1 MGCGFGEERPL
12 PLNVVPSRALKS
24 NVRKYTVLLRYVAR
38 RRRGWATIAGATLL
52 SAAAGLAAP
61 LPLKVLV
68 DNVLGSQ
75 PTPDLLA
82 WLPGAGTD
90 EGLLVWIVVAEIA
103 VFLAATALDI
113 ALTMLWLVVG
123 QAMVYDVVRDVFA
136 RVQRRSLREHLKHPI
151 GDTMERVAG
160 DSWAV
165 HTVVDELVFTPLNAL
180 ITIAGIGAIMWQLEP
195 DLTLV
200 SLAVA
205 PVMAAAAIALG
216 KPVREAG
223 ERRREVEGE
232 LQSHVQQTLAGITVV
247 QAFGQEWRQHR
258 QFEQLAG
265 AAVGSQVRVAFAS
278 GLNSLAAGTAGTLGA
293 AVVLLVGAHQALDG
307 DMTIG
312 ALIVFIP
319 YLAMLQMQL
328 EGLTGAYTSLQAARP
343 SVDRVVEVLD
353 ASPDVVDRPGAV
365 ALGGVR
371 GDVRFDGVW
380 FGYEPGRPVLRGVGF
395 AARPGEVVAV
405 VGPTGAGKSTL
416 AGMVPRFFDPDRGGV
431 LLDGRDLR
439 DLRLETVRGSV
450 SVVLQESFLFP
461 FSIAENI
468 AYGRPG
474 ASRAEIEAAARAAN
488 AHEFV
493 SGLPDGYDTR
503 VGERGA
509 TLSGGERQRVA
520 IARALLRDAPVLV
533 LDEPTSAL
541 DAETER
547 SLLEALERLMA
558 GRTTLVIAHRLST
571 IRRADQILVLRA
583 GEIVERGSHDELI
596 ALGGAYA
603 RMHAIQRT
611 TTVP

>member
-1 MGCGFGEERPL
+1 VTPE
-12 PLNVVPSRALKS
+12 NDRATRWW
-24 NVRKYTVLLRYVAR
+24 RKYTVLLRYAAR
-38 RRRGWATIAGATLL
+38 RRRGWAAITIATLL
-52 SAAAGLAAP
+52 SSVVALAAP

-75 PTPDLLA
+75 PTPELLA
-82 WLPGAGTD
+82 WLPGAGTGD
-90 EGLLVWIVVAEIA
+90 GLLVWVVVAEVA
-103 VFLAATALDI
+103 VFLAATALDV

-123 QAMVYDVVRDVFA
+123 QAMVFDVVRDVFA
-136 RVQRRSLREHLKHPI
+136 RVQRRSLREHLKRPI
-151 GDTMERVAG
+151 GDTLERVAG

-165 HTVVDELVFTPLNAL
+165 HTVVDELVFTPFHAL
-180 ITIAGIGAIMWQLEP
+180 VTIAGIAAIMWQLAP
-195 DLTLV
+195 GLTVV
-200 SLAVA
+200 SFAVA
-205 PVMAAAAIALG
+205 PVMAAAAVALG
-216 KPVREAG
+216 KPVRTAS

-258 QFEQLAG
+258 YFEQLAG
-265 AAVGSQVRVAFAS
+265 AAVGSQVRVALATGFNTLAS
-278 GLNSLAAGTAGTLGA
+278 GLVGTLGA
-293 AVVLLVGAHQALDG
+293 AVVLLVGAHQALNG

-312 ALIVFIP
+312 ALIVFVS
-319 YLAMLQMQL
+319 YLTMLQIQL
-328 EGLTGAYTSLQAARP
+328 GGLTGVYTALQAARP
-343 SVDRVVEVLD
+343 SIDRVVEVLE
-353 ASPDVVDRPGAV
+353 APPDVVDRPGAV
-365 ALGGVR
+365 ALAEVR
-371 GDVRFDGVW
+371 GDVGFEGLW
-380 FGYEPGRPVLRGVGF
+380 FGYEPGRPVLRGVSF
-395 AARPGEVVAV
+395 EARAGQVVAV

-416 AGMVPRFFDPDRGGV
+416 AGLLPRFFDPDRGSV

-439 DLRLETVRGSV
+439 DVRLETVRESV
-450 SVVLQESFLFP
+450 SLVMQESFLFP

-474 ASRAEIEAAARAAN
+474 ASPEEIEAAARAAN

-493 SGLPDGYDTR
+493 SRLPDGYDTL

-520 IARALLRDAPVLV
+520 IARALLKDAPVLV

-541 DAETER
+541 DAETEQ
-547 SLLEALERLMA
+547 SLLGALERLMA

-583 GEIVERGSHDELI
+583 GEIIERGSHDELI

-603 RMHAIQRT
+603 RMHAIQQSDTSGRPAT
-611 TTVP
+611 S

>member
-1 MGCGFGEERPL
+1 MAEDD
-12 PLNVVPSRALKS
+12 RAGWWK
-24 NVRKYTVLLRYVAR
+24 KYTVLLRYAAR
-38 RRRGWATIAGATLL
+38 RRWGWAAIAGATLL
-52 SAAAGLAAP
+52 STLVGLAAP

-75 PTPDLLA
+75 PTPELLA
-82 WLPGAGTD
+82 WLPGAGSD
-90 EGLLVWIVVAEIA
+90 DGLLAWVVAAEVA
-103 VFLAATALDI
+103 VFLAATALDV

-123 QAMVYDVVRDVFA
+123 QAMVFDVVRAVFA

-165 HTVVDELVFTPLNAL
+165 HTVVDELVFTPFHAL
-180 ITIAGIGAIMWQLEP
+180 VAIVGIAAIMWQLAP
-195 DLTLV
+195 GLTVV
-200 SLAVA
+200 SFAVA
-205 PVMAAAAIALG
+205 PVMAAAAVALG
-216 KPVREAG
+216 RPVRQAS

-258 QFEQLAG
+258 YFEQLAG
-265 AAVGSQVRVAFAS
+265 AAVGSQVSVALASGFNTLAS
-278 GLNSLAAGTAGTLGA
+278 GLVGTLGA
-293 AVVLLVGAHQALDG
+293 AVVLFVGANQALDG

-312 ALIVFIP
+312 ALIVFVS
-319 YLAMLQMQL
+319 YLTMLQIQL
-328 EGLTGAYTSLQAARP
+328 GGLTGVYTSLQAARP
-343 SVDRVVEVLD
+343 SIDRVVEVLD
-353 ASPDVVDRPGAV
+353 APPDVVDRRGAV
-365 ALGGVR
+365 ALAGVR
-371 GDVRFDGVW
+371 GDVGFEEVW
-380 FGYEPGRPVLRGVGF
+380 FGYEPGRPVLRGVSF
-395 AARPGEVVAV
+395 EARPGEVIAV

-416 AGMVPRFFDPDRGGV
+416 AGLPPRFFDPDRGSV

-439 DLRLETVRGSV
+439 DLRLETVRQSV
-450 SVVLQESFLFP
+450 SLVLQESFLFP

-474 ASRAEIEAAARAAN
+474 ASPEEIEAAARAAN

-493 SGLPDGYDTR
+493 SRLPDGYDT
-503 VGERGA
+503 
-509 TLSGGERQRVA
+509 LGGERQRVA
-520 IARALLRDAPVLV
+520 IARALLKDAPVLV

-541 DAETER
+541 DAETEQ
-547 SLLEALERLMA
+547 SLLGGLERLMA

-583 GEIVERGSHDELI
+583 GELVERGSHDELI

-603 RMHAIQRT
+603 RMHAIQHGA
-611 TTVP
+611 TVR

>member
-1 MGCGFGEERPL
+1 
-12 PLNVVPSRALKS
+12 LNVVPSRALKS
-24 NVRKYTVLLRYVAR
+24 SVRKYTVLLRYAAR

-82 WLPGAGTD
+82 WLPGAGSD
-90 EGLLVWIVVAEIA
+90 EGLLVWVVVAEIA
-103 VFLAATALDI
+103 VFLAATALDV

-136 RVQRRSLREHLKHPI
+136 RVQRRSLREHLKHPV

-165 HTVVDELVFTPLNAL
+165 HTVVDELVFTPLYAL
-180 ITIAGIGAIMWQLEP
+180 ITIAGIGAIMWQLAP

-200 SLAVA
+200 SFAVA
-205 PVMAAAAIALG
+205 PVMAAAAFALG

-258 QFEQLAG
+258 HFEQLAG

-278 GLNSLAAGTAGTLGA
+278 GLNTLAAGMAGTLGA

-319 YLAMLQMQL
+319 YLVMLQTQL
-328 EGLTGAYTSLQAARP
+328 DGLTGVYTGLQAARP
-343 SVDRVVEVLD
+343 SIDRVVEVLD

-365 ALGGVR
+365 ALAGVR

-380 FGYEPGRPVLRGVGF
+380 FGYEAARPVLRGVGF

-416 AGMVPRFFDPDRGGV
+416 AAMVPRFFDPDRGAV

-439 DLRLETVRGSV
+439 DVRLETVRRSV
-450 SVVLQESFLFP
+450 SLVLQESFLFP

-474 ASRAEIEAAARAAN
+474 AGREEIEAAARAAN

-541 DAETER
+541 DAETEQ
-547 SLLEALERLMA
+547 SLLEAMERLMA

-596 ALGGAYA
+596 ALGGTYA
-603 RMHAIQRT
+603 RMHAIQQT

>member
-1 MGCGFGEERPL
+1 
-12 PLNVVPSRALKS
+12 LNVVPSRALKS
-24 NVRKYTVLLRYVAR
+24 RVRKYTDLLRYAAR
-38 RRRGWATIAGATLL
+38 RRGGWATIAGVTLL
-52 SAAAGLAAP
+52 SAVVGLAAP

-75 PTPDLLA
+75 PPPELLA
-82 WLPGAGTD
+82 WLPGAGSA
-90 EGLLVWIVVAEIA
+90 EGLLVWVVVAEIA
-103 VFLAATALDI
+103 VFLAATAVDV

-136 RVQRRSLREHLKHPI
+136 KVQRSSLPEHLKHPI

-165 HTVVDELVFTPLNAL
+165 HTVVDELIFTPLSAL
-180 ITIAGIGAIMWQLEP
+180 VTIAGIGAIMWQLAPE
-195 DLTLV
+195 LTVV
-200 SLAVA
+200 SFAVA
-205 PVMAAAAIALG
+205 PVMAAAAVALG

-223 ERRREVEGE
+223 ERRRVVEGE

-258 QFEQLAG
+258 HFEQLAG
-265 AAVGSQVRVAFAS
+265 AAVGSELRLAFAS
-278 GLNSLAAGTAGTLGA
+278 GLNTLAAGMAGTLGA
-293 AVVLLVGAHQALDG
+293 AVVLLVGANQALDG

-312 ALIVFIP
+312 ALVVFIP
-319 YLAMLQMQL
+319 YLAMLQAQL
-328 EGLTGAYTSLQAARP
+328 GGLTGMYPSLQAARP
-343 SVDRVVEVLD
+343 SIDRVVEVLD

-365 ALGGVR
+365 ALSGVR

-380 FGYEPGRPVLRGVGF
+380 FGYEPGRPVLRGVSFG
-395 AARPGEVVAV
+395 ARPGEVVAV

-416 AGMVPRFFDPDRGGV
+416 AGMLPRFFDPDRGGV

-439 DLRLETVRGSV
+439 DLRLEVVRRSV
-450 SVVLQESFLFP
+450 SLVLQESFLFP

-474 ASRAEIEAAARAAN
+474 ASREEIEAAARAAN

-541 DAETER
+541 DAESER
-547 SLLEALERLMA
+547 ALLEALERLMA

-571 IRRADQILVLRA
+571 IRRAHQILVLRA
-583 GEIVERGSHDELI
+583 GGIVERGSHDELI
-596 ALGGAYA
+596 ALDGAYA
-603 RMHAIQRT
+603 RMHAIQQADTAGRRADS
-611 TTVP
+611 

>member
-1 MGCGFGEERPL
+1 
-12 PLNVVPSRALKS
+12 
-24 NVRKYTVLLRYVAR
+24 VRKYTVLLRYAAR
-38 RRRGWATIAGATLL
+38 RRGGWATIAGATLL
-52 SAAAGLAAP
+52 SAAVGLAAP

-75 PTPDLLA
+75 PTPELLA
-82 WLPGAGTD
+82 WLPGAGSN
-90 EGLLVWIVVAEIA
+90 EGLLVWVVVAEIA
-103 VFLAATALDI
+103 VFLAATALDV

-123 QAMVYDVVRDVFA
+123 QAMVYDLARDVFA

-165 HTVVDELVFTPLNAL
+165 HTVVDELVFTPLYAL
-180 ITIAGIGAIMWQLEP
+180 VTIAGIGAIMWQLAPE
-195 DLTLV
+195 LTLV
-200 SLAVA
+200 SFAVA
-205 PVMAAAAIALG
+205 PVMAAAALALG
-216 KPVREAG
+216 RPVREAG

-258 QFEQLAG
+258 HFEQLAG
-265 AAVGSQVRVAFAS
+265 AAVGSDVRLAFAS
-278 GLNSLAAGTAGTLGA
+278 GLNTLAAGMAGTLGA

-319 YLAMLQMQL
+319 YLAMLQAQL
-328 EGLTGAYTSLQAARP
+328 GGLTGVYPSLQAARP
-343 SVDRVVEVLD
+343 SIDRVVEVLD

-365 ALGGVR
+365 VLAGVR

-380 FGYEPGRPVLRGVGF
+380 FGYEPGRPVLRGVSFSAG
-395 AARPGEVVAV
+395 PGEVVAV

-416 AGMVPRFFDPDRGGV
+416 AGLLPRFFDPDRGGV

-439 DLRLETVRGSV
+439 DVRLEVVRRSV
-450 SVVLQESFLFP
+450 SLVLQESFLFP

-474 ASRAEIEAAARAAN
+474 ASREEIEAAARAAN

-493 SGLPDGYDTR
+493 CGLPDGYDTR

-571 IRRADQILVLRA
+571 IRRADRILVLRA

-596 ALGGAYA
+596 ALDGAYA
-603 RMHAIQRT
+603 RMHAIQQAT
-611 TTVP
+611 AAP

>member
-1 MGCGFGEERPL
+1 
-12 PLNVVPSRALKS
+12 
-24 NVRKYTVLLRYVAR
+24 VRKYTVLLRYAAR
-38 RRRGWATIAGATLL
+38 RRGGWATIAGATLL
-52 SAAAGLAAP
+52 SAAVGLAAP

-75 PTPDLLA
+75 PTPELLA
-82 WLPGAGTD
+82 WLPGAGSN
-90 EGLLVWIVVAEIA
+90 EGLLVWVVVAEIA
-103 VFLAATALDI
+103 VFLAATALDV

-123 QAMVYDVVRDVFA
+123 QAMVYDLARDVFA

-165 HTVVDELVFTPLNAL
+165 HTVVDELVFTPLYAL
-180 ITIAGIGAIMWQLEP
+180 VTIAGIGAIMWQLAPE
-195 DLTLV
+195 LTLV
-200 SLAVA
+200 SFAVA
-205 PVMAAAAIALG
+205 PVMAAAALALG
-216 KPVREAG
+216 RPVREAG

-258 QFEQLAG
+258 HFEQLAG
-265 AAVGSQVRVAFAS
+265 AAVGSDVRLAFAS
-278 GLNSLAAGTAGTLGA
+278 GLNTLAAGMAGTLGA

-319 YLAMLQMQL
+319 YLAMLQAQL
-328 EGLTGAYTSLQAARP
+328 GGLTGVYPSLQAARP
-343 SVDRVVEVLD
+343 SIDRVVEVLD

-365 ALGGVR
+365 VLAGVR

-380 FGYEPGRPVLRGVGF
+380 FGYEPGRPVLRGVSFSAG
-395 AARPGEVVAV
+395 PGEVVAV

-416 AGMVPRFFDPDRGGV
+416 AGLLPRFFDPDRGGV

-439 DLRLETVRGSV
+439 DVRLEVVRRSV
-450 SVVLQESFLFP
+450 SLVLQESFLFP

-474 ASRAEIEAAARAAN
+474 ASREEIEAAARAAN

-493 SGLPDGYDTR
+493 CGLPDGYDTR

-571 IRRADQILVLRA
+571 IRRADRILVLRA

-596 ALGGAYA
+596 ALDGAYA
-603 RMHAIQRT
+603 RMHAIQQADTARRGT
-611 TTVP
+611 SP